1 MLFMKYYEDNKM
13 HSHLVNSTFDGK
25 YYKKID
31 ILKNKDVPN
40 PKVKIHFPFL
50 TSDLCKNFDLVYH
63 DATNDELNEDLYFFE
78 NLSDWKNFGKNEPK
92 FVEKKVEKFIE
103 E

>member
-1 MLFMKYYEDNKM
+1 MGNILNLVYDKFYYSYSKRYKEKDNRFPCPNGYDLEFQEDFMLFMKYYEDNKM

-50 TSDLCKNFDLVYH
+50 TSDL
-63 DATNDELNEDLYFFE
+63 
-78 NLSDWKNFGKNEPK
+78 
-92 FVEKKVEKFIE
+92 
-103 E
+103 